1 MNKNKE
7 MLENEVARLLERLSE
22 LEPGDD
28 EYMAICDRLAKLY
41 ELDIS
46 ADKAEADIELKKTQ
60 KEDAEADKELKKSQK
75 GAEKIRLENEKKA
88 ERNKLITSL
97 VGVGVSTLTTLIMF
111 KTGLKFEE
119 TGAVSSFFLKTL
131 VNKSMKVK

>member
-7 MLENEVARLLERLSE
+7 MLENEVARLLKRLSE
-22 LEPGDD
+22 LEPGDG

-97 VGVGVSTLTTLIMF
+97 VGVGVSAVSTYIMF

-131 VNKSMKVK
+131 VNKGMKVK